1 MYPFDNNIKW
11 KPIRKEII
19 SKKDAL
25 FEYDNF
31 RMIPYY
37 LFYGV
42 RAPEVKLFVNS
53 GLVNIDELMIYLNK
67 ILLNPNRLI
76 SPITDR
82 EGNRLWMVTTSD
94 DVSKHLYHEGDI
106 YVLKQPKNKKNFIGW
121 FNTVDNKIYKP
132 GDKYKV
138 ILGTHF
144 IAKYK

>member
-1 MYPFDNNIKW
+1 MKPAFLSRSTLSRIKLASSTQADSVISNNKSE
-11 KPIRKEII
+11 K
-19 SKKDAL
+19 SNL
-25 FEYDNF
+25 FF
-31 RMIPYY
+31 LTIFTR
-37 LFYGV
+37 
-42 RAPEVKLFVNS
+42 LFVNS
-53 GLVNIDELMIYLNK
+53 GLVNIDELIVYLNK
-67 ILLNPNRLI
+67 ILLNPNRII

-106 YVLKQPKNKKNFIGW
+106 YVLKQPKNKKNFVGW